1 MNKMIAAVILA
12 LGIATTAQAKQIF
25 SGSDT
30 LAGAITDA
38 IIQSG
43 MDQVLGYAGGGS
55 GVGETNMI
63 AGDQGIA
70 PMSRPLKAEA
80 IAAMS
85 AKGNSAVPHVLGLD
99 GVSVYINKAN
109 KTAQLDVATVTKIY
123 TCELTRWEQIAN
135 SGLKGDIHAFR
146 RNDVSGTT
154 DAFKSFTG
162 IKTFGACAV
171 VVEETADIS
180 EKTSR
185 DPLAVGYAGL
195 SGKVEDNYALA
206 LAAKAGAAAVEPTT
220 VTIRNGTYP
229 FTRKLFI
236 FEVTGKSPAN
246 SVEQE
251 FLSNVTDRSFM
262 DPIMQAHEFVTID

>member
-1 MNKMIAAVILA
+1 MNKMIITVLLA
-12 LGIATTAQAKQIF
+12 IGVSAHAETKEIF

-55 GVGETNMI
+55 GVGETNLI

-70 PMSRPLKAEA
+70 PMSRPLKPEA
-80 IAAMS
+80 IAAMAS
-85 AKGNSAVPHVLGLD
+85 KGNSAVAHVIGLD
-99 GVSVYINKAN
+99 GVSVYVNNAN
-109 KTAQLDVATVTKIY
+109 KSLQLDVLTVTKLY
-123 TCELTRWEQIAN
+123 TCELTRWEQISN
-135 SGLKGDIHAFR
+135 SGLKGDIHVFR
-146 RNDVSGTT
+146 RNDSSGTT

-206 LAAKAGAAAVEPTT
+206 LSPKVGVAAIAPTT
-220 VTIRNGTYP
+220 ATIRNGTYP

-236 FEVTGKSPAN
+236 FELTGKSPAN